1 MEGDIPY
8 VENDIENDDNP
19 LQIVPDDELKG
30 KRYKRWF
37 LTYPRCP
44 MERVDVLYQIQSI
57 LIRKGCKLRLWIIAR
72 EKHFDAENLE
82 NADNLENDQSPYH
95 IHVVM
100 ATTKEV
106 RWSKNAFDIVSKDG
120 HVYHGNYCRSVFWEK
135 SILYLTKED
144 KEYLTN
150 INIKDVEK
158 NSKLHQTILST
169 QEKNKLILTNDLV
182 DLVDTGLIPISQLRS
197 LQKSKDMYQM
207 MKRDKSPFINR
218 KCFWL
223 YGPPGIG
230 KSYTVRQMFP
240 ELYPKDCTKWWDHYK
255 GEKVVLFEEFD
266 SNCKDLSTL
275 LKKWSDV
282 YSLIG
287 EVKGG
292 SVDLLYEVFIVTSNY
307 TINQIFST
315 SVDVDLNFAIRRRF
329 VEIDYPEPLHTDDN
343 GKYLVEE
350 QKQISKKIMDQI
362 QLILKN
368 AEINV

>member
-1 MEGDIPY
+1 MEGDIPFN
-8 VENDIENDDNP
+8 ENDVEVDDNP

-30 KRYKRWF
+30 KRFTRWF
-37 LTYPRCP
+37 LTYPRCS
-44 MERVDVLYQIQSI
+44 MERIEVFQQIQSI
-57 LIRKGCKLRLWIIAR
+57 LIRKGCKLRLWIIAK
-72 EKHFDAENLE
+72 EKHFDENNLE
-82 NADNLENDQSPYH
+82 NSQFPYH

-100 ATTKEV
+100 STTKNV
-106 RWSKNAFDIVSKDG
+106 RWSKDVFDIVGNDG
-120 HVYHGNYCRSVFWEK
+120 HKYHGNYCRSVFWEK

-144 KEYLTN
+144 KDYFTN

-158 NSKLHQTILST
+158 NSKIHQTILST
-169 QEKNKLILTNDLV
+169 QEKNKLILTTDLV
-182 DLVDTGLIPISQLRS
+182 DLVDTGMIPISQLRS
-197 LQKSKDMYQM
+197 LQKCKDLYQM

-218 KCFWL
+218 KCFWIH
-223 YGPPGIG
+223 GPPGIG

-266 SNCKDLSTL
+266 PNCKDLSTL

-315 SVDVDLNFAIRRRF
+315 STDIDLNIALTRRF
-329 VEIDYPEPLHTDDN
+329 VEIAYPEPFHKDDN
-343 GKYLVEE
+343 GKYLIEE
-350 QKQISKKIMDQI
+350 QRKISIDIMDRI

-368 AEINV
+368 AGIDV